1 MPHLKLVAP
10 SILLLIAA
18 THSTAAGQS
27 IPSAYTFIEHGQAW
41 AIFSGKSDLNPGK
54 LGLGPHDGT
63 TFGGRYAIAFG
74 SALNLDVDGTLFRSK
89 RDVLDVSRPVDDRS
103 LGKTDFTVALVDLRL
118 RINLTG
124 QRAWHRLQ
132 PFVLFGAGL
141 TVAESTD
148 RVLELAMDMPQGE
161 WYKFGTR
168 FVGTFGGGTSFHISG
183 KISLRLDG
191 VVNLWKI
198 ETPVE
203 WLTTANDPSSENPKS
218 EWVSA
223 KSIRLG
229 AAWRF

>member
-10 SILLLIAA
+10 SIFLLIAA
-18 THSTAAGQS
+18 AHSTAAGQS
-27 IPSAYTFIEHGQAW
+27 ISSPYTFIEHGQAW
-41 AIFSGKSDLNPGK
+41 EIFAGKSDLNPGQ

-63 TFGGRYAIAFG
+63 TLGGRYAVAFG
-74 SALNLDVDGTLFRSK
+74 GALNLDVDATVFRAK

-103 LGKTDFTVALVDLRL
+103 LGKTDFKIALVDLRL

-124 QRAWHRLQ
+124 PRAWHRIQ
-132 PFVLFGAGL
+132 PFVLFGGGL
-141 TVAESTD
+141 TLAESTD
-148 RVLELAMDMPQGE
+148 RLLELATDMPQGE
-161 WYKFGTR
+161 WFKFGTR
-168 FVGTFGGGTSFHISG
+168 FAGAFGGGTSLHISD

-198 ETPVE
+198 ATPVG
-203 WLTTANDPSSENPKS
+203 WLTVDNDPLRENLES